1 MNNASLITKT
11 VCSHAF
17 HFRHDNWNLK
27 ENSHAVRNVIMSIS
41 IRNHVY
47 CCCFQWEGFLYF
59 PPPPFFFF
67 PFLFFIFFFS
77 DIGFFF
83 SCSSK
88 AISLCLWTGNLFPWK
103 WMGCHKH
110 SAMTSLQAQGEDGSK
125 RGISDYFRLLW
136 LPTVNPNGQIMERRE
151 RVGLNRDIGV
161 TWVGDE
167 GCDDYSLWD
176 VSFCE
181 RKAID
186 LLLFVS

>member
-1 MNNASLITKT
+1 MQPCISFQAWQLESKGKFSCCKKCDNVYFYKKPCVLLLFPVRGFSLL
-11 VCSHAF
+11 S
-17 HFRHDNWNLK
+17 
-27 ENSHAVRNVIMSIS
+27 
-41 IRNHVY
+41 
-47 CCCFQWEGFLYF
+47 
-59 PPPPFFFF
+59 PPPFFF
-67 PFLFFIFFFS
+67 LSFFIFYFFFS